1 MGAFLLENVKF
12 RFASDLVL
20 DVDRLEVPSGGV
32 TLLTGANGSGKTTL
46 LRVMAGLLAPEAGA
60 VAYRGEPVLF
70 GKRGLAHRRRV
81 TLLSQDPYL
90 FQGTVLRNV
99 AYGPRARGMGAS
111 RANDEAREA
120 ILRTRCEGLADRDAA
135 KLSGGERKRVALAR
149 ALAAGAETLLL
160 DEPTS
165 YVDEENSALILGM
178 IEDLAA
184 SGVTLVVSTHTQG
197 WAGSLAVRSVRL
209 AYGRVARA

>member
-1 MGAFLLENVKF
+1 MGAFLLEGVKF
-12 RFASDLVL
+12 RFASELVL
-20 DVDRLEVPSGGV
+20 DVDRLEVPSGAV

-60 VAYRGEPVLF
+60 VAYRGAPVLF

-81 TLLSQDPYL
+81 TLLSQEPYL

-99 AYGPRARGMGAS
+99 AYGPRARGMDAS
-111 RANDEAREA
+111 RAHEAARA
-120 ILRTRCEGLADRDAA
+120 ALLRTRCERLAGRDAA
-135 KLSGGERKRVALAR
+135 KLSGGEKKRVALAR

-160 DEPTS
+160 DEPAS
-165 YVDEENSALILGM
+165 YVDAENSALILAM

-184 SGVTLVVSTHTQG
+184 AGLTLVVSAHTQG
-197 WAGSLAVRSVRL
+197 WAGSLPVRSVRL
-209 AYGRVARA
+209 AYGRVAGA